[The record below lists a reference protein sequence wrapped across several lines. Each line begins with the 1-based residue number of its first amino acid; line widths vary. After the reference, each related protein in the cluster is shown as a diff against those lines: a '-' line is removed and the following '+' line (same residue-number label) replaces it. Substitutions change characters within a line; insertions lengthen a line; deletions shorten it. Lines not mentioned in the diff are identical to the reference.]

1 MTLDTIMQ
9 ALSDVFN
16 TFGSAIFVPVIIII
30 ISLFL
35 RVEGKKALMSG
46 INAGIGLTGF
56 GWLINSYIPI
66 IVPAVTNFVNSTGLD
81 QSEGSE
87 WASTNWTLTL

>member
-1 MTLDTIMQ
+1 MNIDTIMQ
-9 ALSDVFN
+9 GLSNIFN
-16 TFGSAIFVPVIIII
+16 TFGSAIFVPFIIII

-35 RVEGKKALMSG
+35 KVERKKAVMSG

-66 IVPAVTNFVNSTGLD
+66 IVPAVTNFVNTTGI
-81 QSEGSE
+81 
-87 WASTNWTLTL
+87 